1 MHEYFTEV
9 NGTRLRARVDEV
21 LLSNLANATQGLYQ
35 NAKNSEDLAK
45 TLQNID
51 TLERSE
57 LTGKTKTIV
66 HELSLWLTT

>member
-66 HELSLWLTT
+66 HKLSLWLTT